1 MKTATVAI
9 TTSPSPSPRGSITS
23 TAGRLW
29 PSPVSA
35 PPSLRATCTGYQDVL
50 KAVSDSVLTN
60 MPQQDILK
68 LVKLQLEDKVD
79 WDISTYTLSGTTD
92 MQDCFTT
99 GFPLSVLVPDESSVA
114 TARRMIRELING

>member
-1 MKTATVAI
+1 MAVLQAI
-9 TTSPSPSPRGSITS
+9 IDKATSPAILS
-23 TAGRLW
+23 
-29 PSPVSA
+29 
-35 PPSLRATCTGYQDVL
+35 GYQDVL
-50 KAVSDSVLTN
+50 KAVSGSVLTN

-114 TARRMIRELING
+114 AARRMIRGAHQRLISPVFPENLIFPRFFRKNLW

>member
-1 MKTATVAI
+1 
-9 TTSPSPSPRGSITS
+9 
-23 TAGRLW
+23 
-29 PSPVSA
+29 
-35 PPSLRATCTGYQDVL
+35 
-50 KAVSDSVLTN
+50 
-60 MPQQDILK
+60 MPEIGTFLERQKYRIKCLNLINFKKSMRYNPLAYIRSEKDILK

-114 TARRMIRELING
+114 AARRMIRELING

>member
-1 MKTATVAI
+1 MQRGRNQMAVLQAI
-9 TTSPSPSPRGSITS
+9 IDKATSPAILS
-23 TAGRLW
+23 
-29 PSPVSA
+29 
-35 PPSLRATCTGYQDVL
+35 GYQDVL

-92 MQDCFTT
+92 MQDCFTS

-114 TARRMIRELING
+114 AARRMIRELING